1 MGLFLCPYLQT
12 SAMKIWRMPSSELAL
27 VGVRHDVWRQEE
39 HPLFLFPHLTDS
51 GNSQTSCNM
60 QQVIEFESSAKQ
72 QQPIDVRATIQ
83 RKIKSLN
90 LWLDAKSKF
99 YSRICEFSVTRR
111 LVIRVNLVSLCVIV
125 AAVAIEQQPITSV
138 VSTLCAGYL
147 VYRINKQEKKGGKK
161 WKT

>member
-1 MGLFLCPYLQT
+1 MKLPFGAKSLCFDE
-12 SAMKIWRMPSSELAL
+12 R
-27 VGVRHDVWRQEE
+27 EE
-39 HPLFLFPHLTDS
+39 HPLFSYPYPAVL
-51 GNSQTSCNM
+51 GNVKTKRNM
-60 QQVIEFESSAKQ
+60 QQVIEFENSAK

-90 LWLDAKSKF
+90 LWLDAKSEF

-138 VSTLCAGYL
+138 VSTLCAGWL
-147 VYRINKQEKKGGKK
+147 VYRTNKTDKKGGEK
-161 WKT
+161 

>member
-1 MGLFLCPYLQT
+1 MTTGRASAFSVSVPDGFRQCQT
-12 SAMKIWRMPSSELAL
+12 SSI
-27 VGVRHDVWRQEE
+27 
-39 HPLFLFPHLTDS
+39 
-51 GNSQTSCNM
+51 M

-90 LWLDAKSKF
+90 LWLDTKSEF
-99 YSRICEFSVTRR
+99 YSRICEFNVTRR

-147 VYRINKQEKKGGKK
+147 VYRMNKSEKKGGKK
-161 WKT
+161 

>member
-1 MGLFLCPYLQT
+1 MKLPFGAKSLCFDE
-12 SAMKIWRMPSSELAL
+12 RE
-27 VGVRHDVWRQEE
+27 G
-39 HPLFLFPHLTDS
+39 HPLFSYPYPAVL
-51 GNSQTSCNM
+51 GNVKTKRNM
-60 QQVIEFESSAKQ
+60 QQVIEFESSAK

-90 LWLDAKSKF
+90 LWLDAKSEF

-138 VSTLCAGYL
+138 ISTLCAGYL
-147 VYRINKQEKKGGKK
+147 VYRMNKSEKKGGKK
-161 WKT
+161 

>member
-1 MGLFLCPYLQT
+1 MKLPFGAKSLCFDE
-12 SAMKIWRMPSSELAL
+12 R
-27 VGVRHDVWRQEE
+27 EE
-39 HPLFLFPHLTDS
+39 HPLFSYPYPAVL
-51 GNSQTSCNM
+51 GNVKTKRNM
-60 QQVIEFESSAKQ
+60 QQVIEFESSAK

-90 LWLDAKSKF
+90 LWLDSKSEF

-125 AAVAIEQQPITSV
+125 AAVAVEQQPITSV

-147 VYRINKQEKKGGKK
+147 VYRINKSEKKGGCA
-161 WKT
+161 

>member
-1 MGLFLCPYLQT
+1 MKLPFGAKSLCFDE
-12 SAMKIWRMPSSELAL
+12 R
-27 VGVRHDVWRQEE
+27 EE
-39 HPLFLFPHLTDS
+39 HPLFSYPYPAVL
-51 GNSQTSCNM
+51 GNVKTKRNM

-72 QQPIDVRATIQ
+72 QQPINVRATIQ

-90 LWLDAKSKF
+90 LWLDSKSEF

-138 VSTLCAGYL
+138 ISTLCAGYL
-147 VYRINKQEKKGGKK
+147 VYRMNKSEKKQKGGKA
-161 WKT
+161 

>member
-1 MGLFLCPYLQT
+1 MKLPFGAKSLCFDE
-12 SAMKIWRMPSSELAL
+12 R
-27 VGVRHDVWRQEE
+27 EE
-39 HPLFLFPHLTDS
+39 HPLFSYPYPAVL
-51 GNSQTSCNM
+51 GNVKTKRNM
-60 QQVIEFESSAKQ
+60 QQVIEFENSAK

-90 LWLDAKSKF
+90 HWLDAKSEF

-138 VSTLCAGYL
+138 VSTLCAGWL
-147 VYRINKQEKKGGKK
+147 VYRTNKTDKKGGEK
-161 WKT
+161 

>member
-1 MGLFLCPYLQT
+1 MKLPFGAKSLCFDE
-12 SAMKIWRMPSSELAL
+12 R
-27 VGVRHDVWRQEE
+27 EE
-39 HPLFLFPHLTDS
+39 HPLFSYPYPAVLGDVKTKR
-51 GNSQTSCNM
+51 NM
-60 QQVIEFESSAKQ
+60 QQVIEFESSAK

-90 LWLDAKSKF
+90 LWLDSKSEF

-147 VYRINKQEKKGGKK
+147 VYRMNKSEKKQKGGKA
-161 WKT
+161 

>member
-1 MGLFLCPYLQT
+1 MGLFLCPYCRPLQQ
-12 SAMKIWRMPSSELAL
+12 RYGGCLPCDLAL
-27 VGVRHDVWRQEE
+27 VEKSRCLTTGRASAFSVSAPDGFRQC
-39 HPLFLFPHLTDS
+39 
-51 GNSQTSCNM
+51 QTSSIM

-90 LWLDAKSKF
+90 LWLDSKSEF

-147 VYRINKQEKKGGKK
+147 VYRMNKSEKKGGKK
-161 WKT
+161 

>member
-1 MGLFLCPYLQT
+1 MKLPFGAKSLCFDE
-12 SAMKIWRMPSSELAL
+12 R
-27 VGVRHDVWRQEE
+27 EE
-39 HPLFLFPHLTDS
+39 HPLFSYPYPAVL
-51 GNSQTSCNM
+51 GNVKTKRNM
-60 QQVIEFESSAKQ
+60 QQVIEFESSAK

-90 LWLDAKSKF
+90 LWLDAKSEF

-138 VSTLCAGYL
+138 ISTLCAGYL
-147 VYRINKQEKKGGKK
+147 VYRMNKSEKKQKGGKA
-161 WKT
+161 

>member
-1 MGLFLCPYLQT
+1 MPILQPYCNEDMADAFHVISPCGESRCLATGRASAFSVSVPSGSGKCYT
-12 SAMKIWRMPSSELAL
+12 SSI
-27 VGVRHDVWRQEE
+27 
-39 HPLFLFPHLTDS
+39 
-51 GNSQTSCNM
+51 M

-72 QQPIDVRATIQ
+72 QQPLDVCATIQ

-90 LWLDAKSKF
+90 LWLDAKSEF

-138 VSTLCAGYL
+138 ISTLCAGYL
-147 VYRINKQEKKGGKK
+147 VYRMNKSEKKQKGGKA
-161 WKT
+161 

>member
-1 MGLFLCPYLQT
+1 MGLFLCPYCRLLQ
-12 SAMKIWRMPSSELAL
+12 RRYGGCLPCDLAL
-27 VGVRHDVWRQEE
+27 VEKSRCLTTGRASAFSVSAPDGFRQC
-39 HPLFLFPHLTDS
+39 
-51 GNSQTSCNM
+51 QTSSIM
-60 QQVIEFESSAKQ
+60 QQVIEFESSAK

-90 LWLDAKSKF
+90 LWLDAKSEF

-147 VYRINKQEKKGGKK
+147 VFRMNKSEKKGGKA
-161 WKT
+161 